1 MAHMGNAELIR
12 RTGAALVG
20 NYARQPLALVRG
32 EGVFLWDADGRRY
45 LDMMGGIATTVLG
58 HCHPRVLAAL
68 ESQARELWHVSN
80 LFHARPPIE
89 LAERLCAHSFA
100 ERVFFCNSG
109 AEANEAALKLA
120 RRFAF
125 DRGQGRFE
133 IVVFDRAFHGRT
145 LFTLSATPN
154 PAYQKGFGP
163 LVPGIRE
170 AVFGD
175 LASVEAVLGPQ
186 TAAILVEPVQG
197 EGGVR
202 AASRDFLA
210 GLRALADRNGCLLVF
225 DEIQCGMGRTGSLF
239 AYQHYGVEPD
249 LLTLAKALGNGIP
262 IGAVLARAE
271 VAASLVPGTHGST
284 FGGNLLATA
293 CGVAVLD
300 ELTEGG
306 VLEHARRAAARLDAG
321 LVRLASRAGSRV
333 REVRGLG
340 LLRGIEIDGEAAK
353 VIDAAR
359 AAGLLVISAGASVLR
374 LAPALII
381 GEAQIDEGL
390 EILERALRG

>member
-1 MAHMGNAELIR
+1 MASEGNEALVR
-12 RTGAALVG
+12 RTAGSLIG
-20 NYARQPLALVRG
+20 NYARQPVALVRG
-32 EGVFLWDADGRRY
+32 EGVYLWDADGRRY
-45 LDMMGGIATTVLG
+45 LDMMGGIATAVLG

-68 ESQARELWHVSN
+68 EAQARALWHVSN
-80 LFHARPPIE
+80 LFHTRPPVE

-100 ERVFFCNSG
+100 ERAFFCNSG
-109 AEANEAALKLA
+109 AEANEVALKLA
-120 RRFAF
+120 RRFAH
-125 DRGQGRFE
+125 DRGEERFE

-170 AVFGD
+170 ARFGD
-175 LASVEAVLGPQ
+175 LASVEAQLGPR

-202 AASRDFLA
+202 AASREFLA
-210 GLRALADRNGCLLVF
+210 GLRALADRNGCVLIF
-225 DEIQCGMGRTGSLF
+225 DEIQCGVGRTGSLF
-239 AYQHYGVEPD
+239 AYQHFGVEPD
-249 LLTLAKALGNGIP
+249 LLTLAKALGNGMP
-262 IGAVLARAE
+262 IGALLARADI
-271 VAASLVPGTHGST
+271 AASLVPGTHGST
-284 FGGNLLATA
+284 FGGNLLATVCA
-293 CGVAVLD
+293 SAVLD

-306 VLEHARRAAARLDAG
+306 VLERARHSARHLDAG
-321 LVRLASRAGSRV
+321 LERLAARAGARV

-340 LLRGIEIDGEAAK
+340 FLRGIEIDGEAAK

-359 AAGLLVISAGASVLR
+359 AAGLLVISAGANVIR

-381 GEAQIDEGL
+381 SEAQIDEGL
-390 EILERALRG
+390 EILERAIQG